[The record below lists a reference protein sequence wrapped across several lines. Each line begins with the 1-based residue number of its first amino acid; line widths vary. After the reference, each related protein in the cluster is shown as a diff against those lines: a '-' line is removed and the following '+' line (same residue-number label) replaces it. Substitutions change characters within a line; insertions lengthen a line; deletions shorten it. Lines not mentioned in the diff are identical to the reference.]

1 MSDELPPGM
10 TALDDEECW
19 RLLAS
24 ADVGRIAIVVDGRPE
39 IFPVNF
45 VVDGRTVV
53 FRTAEGTKLAAI
65 AIASRVALEIDG
77 FEEDSGH
84 AWSVVLKG
92 LAWRLERFED
102 IYAAQKLPVYPWHD
116 APKPHYVR
124 VGHATVCGRRFL
136 ARRGVRELD

>member
-19 RLLAS
+19 RLLET
-24 ADVGRIAIVVDGRPE
+24 ADVGRLAVVVDGLPE

-45 VVDGRTVV
+45 VVDGHTVV

-77 FEEDSGH
+77 LEPDTGH

-102 IYAAQKLPVYPWHD
+102 IYAAQDLPVYPWHD
-116 APKPHYVR
+116 APKPYYVR
-124 VGHATVCGRRFL
+124 VGHTTVSGRRFL
-136 ARRGVRELD
+136 ARRGARELD